1 MPPTNQQATA
11 VMNSPEFKHLVK
23 KRWSVSLILTI
34 TILTIYIG
42 FLLVVAFDKQLLAA
56 KLGDFLPWALPV
68 GFAIIIAA
76 WLLTGIYVYWANNSY
91 DPEVQAL
98 KNKINAN

>member
-1 MPPTNQQATA
+1 MPPTHTHATA
-11 VMNSPEFKHLVK
+11 VIESPEFKRLVK
-23 KRWSVSLILTI
+23 KRWSVSIILTV
-34 TILTIYIG
+34 TILVIYIG
-42 FLLVVAFDKQLLAA
+42 FLLVVAFDKNLLAV
-56 KLGDFLPWALPV
+56 KLGNFIPWALPV
-68 GFAIIIAA
+68 GFAIIVAA